1 MHAYAKATLLVSMVA
16 VCPLTAMAD
25 SAAAGTAALE
35 QRISALEARIAA
47 LEAVQ
52 TFTSFMPNFAE
63 RFHVM
68 HRAGEAGD
76 WAVASHELAEMKR
89 LSTLSTAIDAEKGK
103 LMQGMMAPSFEEL
116 EAAIGHGNQKKFDK
130 ALNDSIIACNACHK
144 ATGSEFIE
152 VTLDA
157 RDSLS
162 LRHPH
167 RLIPRDVPGG
177 HHHGATA
184 GMGGMMQPAPNGHEP
199 HDDTSKPAHKHAPIQ

>member
-16 VCPLTAMAD
+16 ACPLTAMAD

-35 QRISALEARIAA
+35 QRIGALEARIAA
-47 LEAVQ
+47 LEAVR

-68 HRAGEAGD
+68 HQAGEAGD

-89 LSTLSTAIDAEKGK
+89 LSAISTAIDADKGE
-103 LMQGMMAPSFEEL
+103 LMQRMMTPSFEQL
-116 EAAIGHGNQKKFDK
+116 EAAIGHGNQKKFEK
-130 ALNDSIIACNACHK
+130 ALNDSINACNACHR

-152 VTLDA
+152 VTLDV
-157 RDSLS
+157 RESLS

-167 RLIPRDVPGG
+167 RLMPRDVPGG
-177 HHHGATA
+177 HHHGASA
-184 GMGGMMQPAPNGHEP
+184 GMGRMMQPASNGHEP
-199 HDDTSKPAHKHAPIQ
+199 HDDTGKPAHKHAPMQ